1 MSVVATAQGKINL
14 YFQVGSLLEDG
25 YHEVASVYQAVS
37 LAERVA
43 VTSAS
48 EWGVSVTGSIA
59 ATQLAEV
66 PQGPEN
72 LVIRAAFSLA
82 RRVGFEEASPIRFE
96 IDKRVPVAG
105 GMGGGSADAAAALV
119 AVNELWCL
127 GLDSTELAEIAA
139 ELGADVPFA
148 LAGGTALGTGTGT
161 ELRPVNSAQLHWVL
175 ITGTEGLS
183 TPSVYA
189 ELDRLRV
196 EAGEPVTERAEA
208 AVPEQ
213 LLEALASGDLD
224 VISELIHNDLE
235 PAAISLRPEL
245 AQKISLAESLG
256 GLRAMVS
263 GSGPTVLCLAR
274 SLEHATELAEALSA
288 RGERAVAV
296 HSSSRGAQLADL
308 SDGSVGN

>member
-1 MSVVATAQGKINL
+1 MSVIATAQGKINL
-14 YFQVGSLLEDG
+14 YFQVGSLLETG

-43 VTSAS
+43 VTAAS
-48 EWGVSVTGSIA
+48 EWGVSVTGSISA
-59 ATQLAEV
+59 MQLAQV

-82 RRVGFEEASPIRFE
+82 RRVGFEEASPIQFE
-96 IDKRVPVAG
+96 IEKRVPVAG

-127 GLDSTELAEIAA
+127 GLEGPELAEVAA

-161 ELRPVNSAQLHWVL
+161 ELHPITSAKLHWVL
-175 ITGTEGLS
+175 ITGAEGLS

-189 ELDRLRV
+189 ELDRLRA
-196 EAGEPVTERAEA
+196 EAGEPVSERAQA
-208 AVPEQ
+208 AVPEH
-213 LLEALASGDLD
+213 LLAALDAGDLEAVSK
-224 VISELIHNDLE
+224 LIHNDLE
-235 PAAISLRPEL
+235 QAAISLRPEL
-245 AQKISLAESLG
+245 AQKIALAQSVG
-256 GLRAMVS
+256 ALRAMVS

-274 SLEHATELAEALSA
+274 SSEHADELVAALGT
-288 RGERAVAV
+288 RGEQAIAV
-296 HSSSRGAQLADL
+296 HSSARSAQLAAAAD
-308 SDGSVGN
+308 DQGEN